1 MFISEYTLISL
12 VGIAIN
18 VIVIATCSVFNIN
31 NKLLCNIT
39 YYGSYIFL
47 VLSAIGLIHT
57 IIHSIGG

>member
-1 MFISEYTLISL
+1 MFISEYALISL

-18 VIVIATCSVFNIN
+18 VTLIATCSVFNIN

-39 YYGSYIFL
+39 YYCSYIFL
-47 VLSAIGLIHT
+47 VLAAIGLIHT